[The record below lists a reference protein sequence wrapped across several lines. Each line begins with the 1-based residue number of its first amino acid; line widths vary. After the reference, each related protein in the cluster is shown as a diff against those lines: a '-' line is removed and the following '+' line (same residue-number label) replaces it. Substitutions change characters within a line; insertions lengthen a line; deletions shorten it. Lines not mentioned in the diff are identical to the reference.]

1 MKKSI
6 TFLLMLFAFS
16 IFLSSGYALTGWQYY
31 RDITIDNTQNSNT
44 LTNYQVLVTI
54 DTASLISA
62 GKMNNDCSDVRFT
75 EADGITELSYWI
87 EDGTCNTANTRIWVK
102 VPSIP
107 ASSSYT
113 IKMWY
118 GNPGAVSQS
127 NGDNVFIF
135 FDDFNDGV
143 IDTNKWVFGGNPT
156 EQNGILTLND
166 ASVREYLASINS
178 FGDNYAI
185 TSKYRAPGGAQ
196 SSAGLG
202 FSLSQISDF
211 GGVNDVAIVF
221 EYTDGNVYHD
231 IIDASGNRYRAT
243 TTQDDIYHIYDIGRT
258 NSYGYIYRDGTQIIS
273 NVVNTANAYVILS
286 VRAGYTA
293 DFDYVFVRAYTNPE
307 PAASVGQEQVAQ
319 SNAVPIIT
327 LIEPSQN
334 TYYGITQLNISFS
347 VTDYDNSTI
356 KVYAYLNGTE
366 IYSNTA
372 YTNNTQVDLSVD
384 VKGYHYNITIVA
396 DDDID
401 TSYSE
406 KIVNVIHGVNVTAN
420 VNGFYLTIEVNGQNT
435 TYNNLNYKI
444 IDWREIGNNTLAKMW
459 VSKSG
464 YDTDYKEITFY
475 DSMGFKQEVFNIYL
489 IHEFYLKDDKGN
501 YIKDWVLT
509 LNNTYIY
516 NTNNY
521 TIFVKMRE
529 ITEGYYLLNATSWG
543 YEYKEVGL
551 ELNNSYRINYTFNT
565 IQVDIVINIYDEETL
580 DNVVNASV
588 DIRYKNGK
596 IENIKYVAFGY
607 LSDDGVINYDISN
620 TIDNKFDTSILFG
633 ETRDSSGAVTDN
645 KVLYYYIYNK
655 SDILRLSYSIRG
667 GSSCLSTG
675 IYIRN
680 FGSSTWELISSL
692 TSSVDLS
699 SYRYNNNYI
708 KDNKLFL
715 RIQTSANTGSYC
727 HYYMKEIYTDE
738 WIGNKFVFGVIDYN
752 LTGEIRFTASSDEY
766 VSRSYY
772 INVPAYTS
780 LSLDAYLLRIDVGR
794 TIAFNIV
801 NSKDE
806 PVYNAKV
813 SALAYINGAYRVVAQ
828 AKTDASATAYLFL
841 KPEKEYYIKV
851 EHPNYVSFYKQII
864 PYATSYRIKLS
875 NVLDIN
881 FDNLFNGVSYALLPR
896 GNSITDET
904 TTFIFRVSSVNADIE
919 YMKMSI
925 INGNN
930 ILYSYLL
937 DNSPGG
943 GEIIYTLNIT
953 EHNITI
959 GDSIKIEASFKRVG
973 ENEYYI
979 NRTYFVWYYQSN
991 GTTLNDILLDTSQY
1005 GDAFKAL
1012 MSFTIITLVVLGA
1025 VAVSGNVAVGM
1036 VVAVITTGI
1045 LMAAGLMPFVAGS
1058 IAIVLGIALIIAF
1071 LR

>member
-1 MKKSI
+1 M
-6 TFLLMLFAFS
+6 
-16 IFLSSGYALTGWQYY
+16 
-31 RDITIDNTQNSNT
+31 
-44 LTNYQVLVTI
+44 
-54 DTASLISA
+54 
-62 GKMNNDCSDVRFT
+62 
-75 EADGITELSYWI
+75 
-87 EDGTCNTANTRIWVK
+87 
-102 VPSIP
+102 
-107 ASSSYT
+107 
-113 IKMWY
+113 
-118 GNPGAVSQS
+118 
-127 NGDNVFIF
+127 
-135 FDDFNDGV
+135 
-143 IDTNKWVFGGNPT
+143 
-156 EQNGILTLND
+156 
-166 ASVREYLASINS
+166 
-178 FGDNYAI
+178 
-185 TSKYRAPGGAQ
+185 
-196 SSAGLG
+196 
-202 FSLSQISDF
+202 
-211 GGVNDVAIVF
+211 
-221 EYTDGNVYHD
+221 
-231 IIDASGNRYRAT
+231 
-243 TTQDDIYHIYDIGRT
+243 
-258 NSYGYIYRDGTQIIS
+258 
-273 NVVNTANAYVILS
+273 
-286 VRAGYTA
+286 
-293 DFDYVFVRAYTNPE
+293 
-307 PAASVGQEQVAQ
+307 
-319 SNAVPIIT
+319 PIIT

-347 VTDYDNSTI
+347 VMDYDNSTI

-372 YTNNTQVDLSVD
+372 YVNNTQVDLSVD

-801 NSKDE
+801 NSRDE

-919 YMKMSI
+919 YMKMSV